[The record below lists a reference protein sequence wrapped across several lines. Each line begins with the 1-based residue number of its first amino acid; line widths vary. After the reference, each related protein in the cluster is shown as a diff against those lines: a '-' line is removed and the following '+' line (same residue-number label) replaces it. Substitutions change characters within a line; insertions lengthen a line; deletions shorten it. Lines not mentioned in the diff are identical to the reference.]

1 MARDLIPC
9 EVHTPT
15 PEQIQFA
22 ASVAVGSDERFR
34 ASYSRAERT
43 VTVEA
48 VGLDPLPRNLF
59 LSRERCELNQQRP
72 ARSAVL
78 WGVEVGQ
85 WWEAS
90 WAALAELQ
98 LTDDWVDHGCADPRG
113 RYEITTPQ
121 GSVSTG
127 NQAVAVTLHSALQQV
142 GARPRLR
149 DRGAPDPRDGI
160 DRIEGARVF
169 VEVDGCQVPMSA
181 SDAGRV

>member
-1 MARDLIPC
+1 MDRDLIRC
-9 EVHTPT
+9 EVHSPT
-15 PEQIQFA
+15 PEQIRFA
-22 ASVAVGSDERFR
+22 ASASVGSDDRFR

-43 VTVEA
+43 VVVEA
-48 VGLDPLPRNLF
+48 VGQDPLPRNLF
-59 LSRERCELNQQRP
+59 LSRERCELNQLRP

-85 WWEAS
+85 WWEAC

-98 LTDDWVDHGCADPRG
+98 LMDDWADHGCADPAG
-113 RYEITTPQ
+113 RYEVTTPH

-127 NQAVAVTLHSALQQV
+127 NQAVAVTLHSALHQV

-169 VEVDGCQVPMSA
+169 VEVDGCQVPVEA
-181 SDAGRV
+181 RP

>member
-1 MARDLIPC
+1 MDRDLIRC
-9 EVHTPT
+9 EVHSPT
-15 PEQIQFA
+15 PEQIRFA

-43 VTVEA
+43 VIVEA
-48 VGLDPLPRNLF
+48 AGADPLPRNLF
-59 LSRERCELNQQRP
+59 VSRERCELNQQRP

-90 WAALAELQ
+90 WAALVELQ
-98 LTDDWVDHGCADPRG
+98 LSDDWADHGCAGPAG

-127 NQAVAVTLHSALQQV
+127 NQAVAVTMHSALHQI

-160 DRIEGARVF
+160 DRITGPRVM
-169 VEVDGCQVPMSA
+169 VEVDGCHVPVEA
-181 SDAGRV
+181 RP